1 MSTWHPKLMFSSQSR
16 KWIDWGSLV
25 VVAGVLLWPAWRTG
39 AWPGTGVDLYGT
51 VWFYGWIRHSIEHVV
66 DPSFTDLF
74 FYPNGKDIFA
84 HTGNNFVDAY
94 LSVPFQWCFGDHF
107 VAPFMTLLLLGNV
120 WALRVWLSE
129 LGCRHFE
136 LWLFGLLW
144 LLNPYCL
151 SELAMG
157 RPTQLLMMPTF
168 LALTFWN
175 RMLNGEDVWKG
186 LGSIVALQGW
196 CYWFYGFFLVQ
207 LLCAHGLLVVLRKPT
222 RVLNIWKPLSKSVLL
237 TLVLVSPAVL
247 SMLHVVNGQDVP
259 GLTDLNSTD
268 PQQIRNALAPWIRGY
283 QVVDPIGHP
292 IFQSTL
298 YGSVAILGLLL
309 SLQSRI
315 WFVVA
320 VVMMGVALGPFQT
333 AGEHEWLNI
342 PYLWMVY
349 WLPFFERLWF
359 PYRALGFVMVAL
371 LTQLALVS
379 KEWKWSRLQQFS
391 LGGFVLIAGA
401 FDLWHVDSLPL
412 VHTTLPK
419 SDVQDC
425 IDAPTIQLPNGFV
438 HPTMTWQVDNPQPFF
453 GGMGENGLLFLPKGY
468 KGRLQ
473 NPFVQYLRSAS
484 LIVNTS
490 KTYSPFD
497 KARIVELGFRY
508 VLWDRGMTEM
518 ERQKRLTSDTERPT
532 EVFDIQQNLM
542 EQLGQPVCWDAQ
554 WLLFDLW
561 SPSFAN
567 DRDATLFE
575 WQWPQ
580 PTLSNYEQRLRELG
594 RVPKP

>member
-1 MSTWHPKLMFSSQSR
+1 MSIWLLKVMLSSR
-16 KWIDWGSLV
+16 TLKWGDWGSLILI
-25 VVAGVLLWPAWRTG
+25 ACFLLGPSWGEGT
-39 AWPGTGVDLYGT
+39 WPGTGVDLYGT
-51 VWFYGWIRHSIEHVV
+51 VWFYGWIRYSIEHFV

-94 LSVPFQWCFGDHF
+94 LSVPFQWVFGEYF

-120 WALRVWLSE
+120 WSLRVWLAE
-129 LGCRHFE
+129 LGCRHFV

-151 SELAMG
+151 SELSMG
-157 RPTQLLMMPTF
+157 RPTQLLMLPTF

-175 RMLNGEDVWKG
+175 RMLNGDDCWKG
-186 LGSIVALQGW
+186 LGLMVALQGW

-207 LLCAHGLLVVLRKPT
+207 LLCAHGLFVCFRTPKK
-222 RVLNIWKPLSKSVLL
+222 VLNTWKNLLQSVLL

-259 GLTDLNSTD
+259 GLGTLNGTD
-268 PQQIRNALAPWIRGY
+268 PQQIRDALVPWVRGY
-283 QVVDPIGHP
+283 QIVDPIGHP
-292 IFQSTL
+292 IFQSVL
-298 YGSVAILGLLL
+298 YGSVAIL
-309 SLQSRI
+309 SLMCSFKSRL
-315 WFVVA
+315 WYAVS
-320 VVMMGVALGPFQT
+320 VVMMVVALGPFQT
-333 AGEHEWLNI
+333 VGEHEWLNY

-379 KEWKWSRLQQFS
+379 KDLKWTQERQFVV
-391 LGGFVLIAGA
+391 GVFVLFMGG
-401 FDLWHVDSLPL
+401 FDLWRVDSLPL

-419 SDVQDC
+419 STVEQC

-438 HPTMTWQVDNPQPFF
+438 HPTMTWQVRNPQPFF

-497 KARIVELGFRY
+497 KARIVDVGFRY

-518 ERQKRLTSDTERPT
+518 ERQKKLPSDSERPE
-532 EVFDIQQNLM
+532 EVFAIQENLIAH
-542 EQLGQPVCWDAQ
+542 LGTPVCWDGQ
-554 WLLFDLW
+554 WLLFDLLD
-561 SPSFAN
+561 SPSN
-567 DRDATLFE
+567 TEIDADLFK
-575 WQWPQ
+575 WQWSQ
-580 PTLSNYEQRLRELG
+580 PKLSDYEQRLRELG